1 MNKGIQTQNHTST
14 YLFHLDYLD
23 SDSIAFNSDS
33 LLKDKT
39 FIYNRIKSEIA
50 GTAWGKDEAT
60 SIRLSLDN
68 QVSEA
73 LKYFNEADAF
83 LGYRN

>member
-1 MNKGIQTQNHTST
+1 M
-14 YLFHLDYLD
+14 D
-23 SDSIAFNSDS
+23 
-33 LLKDKT
+33 DKI
-39 FIYNRIKSEIA
+39 FIYNRIKSEVA

-68 QVSEA
+68 QVTEA